1 MFLVVLALLALP
13 ACGGDGGGEP
23 TQASGSGPGQV
34 ITGFNGESADFRAMH
49 ELAREQPGELRTA
62 ALDELGSRQSNV
74 RYAAVYGLA
83 MTAEGRSLE
92 RLRGLLESEDV
103 SERVLAA
110 EALVSRGEAAG
121 LPVLIEAL
129 GSEEGLRFR
138 DPPQRAWELARLLLV
153 QYRVRISASSATA
166 STGRRRRRRCRPG
179 RPGGRSGAPPCAS
192 TGRSVCT
199 GEGSDLSAGSARLGA
214 PSGRGAKTTVSVKGR
229 W

>member
-138 DPPQRAWELARLLLV
+138 DPPQRGWELARLLLV
-153 QYRVRISASSATA
+153 QY
-166 STGRRRRRRCRPG
+166 
-179 RPGGRSGAPPCAS
+179 
-192 TGRSVCT
+192 T
-199 GEGSDLSAGSARLGA
+199 GEDFGLIGNGFDGA
-214 PSGRGAKTTVSVKGR
+214 KAAAALPAWEAWWKKRGAALRFDGAERVYR
-229 W
+229 